1 MATECSN
8 HFKYMLVKGDIDFD
22 TDTVKCAL
30 MASGFTFDK
39 DAHAT
44 WADVS
49 ANELAEGNGYTS
61 GGNTLT
67 LSSIT
72 EDDTNEWAEVAYDD
86 TEGTASGGSIG
97 PTPGAILYDDTT
109 ADDTIIGYI
118 DFGGDQ
124 TVQDG
129 QKLIIKDIR
138 IRIT

>member
-1 MATECSN
+1 
-8 HFKYMLVKGDIDFD
+8 MLVKGDIDFD

-49 ANELAEGNGYTS
+49 ADELAEGNGYTS

-67 LSSIT
+67 LSSIA
-72 EDDTNEWAEVAYDD
+72 EDDTNDRAEVTYND
-86 TEGTASGGSIG
+86 TEWIASGGNIG

-109 ADDTIIGYI
+109 ADDTVIGYI
-118 DFGGDQ
+118 DFGGDK
-124 TVQDG
+124 TAQDG
-129 QKLIIKDIR
+129 QKLIIKNIR

>member
-49 ANELAEGNGYTS
+49 ADELAEGNGYTS

-67 LSSIT
+67 LSSIA
-72 EDDTNEWAEVAYDD
+72 EDDTNDRAEVTYND
-86 TEGTASGGSIG
+86 TEWIASGGNIG

-109 ADDTIIGYI
+109 ADDTVIGYI
-118 DFGGDQ
+118 DFGGDK
-124 TVQDG
+124 TAQDG
-129 QKLIIKDIR
+129 QKLIIKNIR

>member
-86 TEGTASGGSIG
+86 TEWTASGGSIG